1 MLNLDQN
8 LLVLDLETSGVNPFV
23 NEVLAVGLA
32 PARRPDLART
42 IYVRPPGE
50 ITFNEYARRNF
61 EKFSKEWESKAVSP
75 AEACSQIEDYVR
87 DVMPEHRATLVG
99 HNVGFDQAFLRKLA
113 FQGGR
118 EQLAGISHRA
128 IDTHTVLYLLH
139 AEHLLPSA
147 ALSSDGAFR
156 HFNIRVEDNSR
167 HTAQADALATRE
179 LFGKALELLSTRRAA
194 ATA

>member
-1 MLNLDQN
+1 MLNLDRN
-8 LLVLDLETSGVNPFV
+8 LLVLDLETSGVNPFQ
-23 NEVLAVGLA
+23 NDVLAVGLA
-32 PARRPDLART
+32 PADRPELART

-50 ITFNEYARRNF
+50 IVFNEYARRNF
-61 EKFSKEWESKAVSP
+61 ERFANEWEAKAVSP
-75 AEACSQIEDYVR
+75 TQACEEIEQYVH

-113 FQGGR
+113 FMGGR

-128 IDTHTVLYLLH
+128 IDTHTVLYILH
-139 AEHLLPSA
+139 AQHLLPSA

-156 HFNIRVEDNSR
+156 HFNIRVEDGAR

-179 LFGKALELLSTRRAA
+179 LFGKALALFTSSPHAA
-194 ATA
+194 SA

>member
-23 NEVLAVGLA
+23 NDVLAVGLA
-32 PARRPDLART
+32 PVKRPDLART
-42 IYVRPPGE
+42 IYVRPP
-50 ITFNEYARRNF
+50 NKLVWNDYARRNF
-61 EKFSKEWESKAVSP
+61 EKFSKEWDAKAVSP
-75 AEACSQIEDYVR
+75 SDACDQIEQYVR
-87 DVMPEHRATLVG
+87 DVMPEQRATLVG

-113 FQGGR
+113 FTGGR

-128 IDTHTVLYLLH
+128 IDTHTVLYILH
-139 AEHLLPSA
+139 AQHLLPSA

-156 HFNIRVEDNSR
+156 HFNIKVEDGSR

-179 LFGKALELLSTRRAA
+179 LFGKALALFSSGGPAA
-194 ATA
+194 SA